1 MIRKGT
7 YVLAITLGSDQEIT
21 VGALGTLH
29 FDKGLYCYV
38 GSALGGLDSRV
49 ARHLRK
55 DKVLKWHADYLTTRA
70 DRVEAYISYPDYI
83 KECELAEMAR
93 NSGME
98 PSYKGFGCSDCRC
111 STHLFKTDKKRL
123 ASLIKSAKL
132 SPYQR
137 SSRSDAGMAV
147 SH

>member
-7 YVLAITLGSDQEIT
+7 YVLAITLGSDQDIT

-29 FDKGLYCYV
+29 FKKGLYCYV

-49 ARHLRK
+49 ARHLSK

-83 KECELAEMAR
+83 DECELAEMAI
-93 NSGME
+93 NYGLE
-98 PSYKGFGCSDCRC
+98 PSFKGFGCSDCRC
-111 STHLFKTDKKRL
+111 CTHLFKTDKKHL
-123 ASLIKSAKL
+123 ASLIKNADL
-132 SPYQR
+132 SFYQR
-137 SSRSDAGMAV
+137 SSRSDAGMV
-147 SH
+147 ISH